1 MNRFV
6 FFVRNNIL
14 AFLIF
19 IVLVASVFFAWY
31 FIHPSSPFQKKQSFV
46 IFFNK
51 IGFLQKGNLVRV
63 NGIQKGEIRKIELLE
78 EGVLV
83 TARIFADYE
92 IPVNSEFRLINAG
105 LVGKQELSIL
115 VGDALETLKSGD
127 TVQGNVDQDF
137 SDIGRNLT
145 LILEDVDTLK
155 NVVGVFM
162 DSLKEASLK
171 HSLKSIQNKWT
182 YLSKDFS
189 LKLKEW
195 KTELEIS
202 KENVYGIQ
210 VFDTEK
216 KENLK
221 QLLLDLDQS
230 FLKLE
235 ALKENLEGIHFE
247 VSKEGNLALALS
259 EKSELFEEIDKTI
272 ISIEKLIQKIKKAGL
287 SLNIDFF

>member
-63 NGIQKGEIRKIELLE
+63 NGSQKGEIRKIELLE

-137 SDIGRNLT
+137 SDIGRN
-145 LILEDVDTLK
+145 IRRCGHIK
-155 NVVGVFM
+155 KCSWCF
-162 DSLKEASLK
+162 
-171 HSLKSIQNKWT
+171 
-182 YLSKDFS
+182 
-189 LKLKEW
+189 
-195 KTELEIS
+195 
-202 KENVYGIQ
+202 YG
-210 VFDTEK
+210 
-216 KENLK
+216 
-221 QLLLDLDQS
+221 
-230 FLKLE
+230 FLKRSIFE
-235 ALKENLEGIHFE
+235 AFIKID
-247 VSKEGNLALALS
+247 SKQMDL
-259 EKSELFEEIDKTI
+259 
-272 ISIEKLIQKIKKAGL
+272 LIKR
-287 SLNIDFF
+287 F